1 MGKMDKA
8 IEIKNLIKNCIWYVV
23 YREKILDVR
32 YETQYEIRMTSNE
45 QRVYPRFAPPALYS
59 P

>member
-8 IEIKNLIKNCIWYVV
+8 IEIKNLIKNCISYVV

-32 YETQYEIRMTSNE
+32 YE
-45 QRVYPRFAPPALYS
+45 
-59 P
+59 